1 MRVSPSEEIW
11 RRFTG
16 MSASTSR
23 RRRAL
28 ARRNVPGVP
37 FIQADLTSMEW
48 RPDSFD
54 AVVAFYVFN
63 HVPPGQFEPT
73 LARLASWL
81 RPGGFFAASL
91 PGGDSTFE
99 EVEDDWLV
107 FRCTSRAS

>member
-1 MRVSPSEEIW
+1 
-11 RRFTG
+11 
-16 MSASTSR
+16 
-23 RRRAL
+23 
-28 ARRNVPGVP
+28 
-37 FIQADLTSMEW
+37 MEW